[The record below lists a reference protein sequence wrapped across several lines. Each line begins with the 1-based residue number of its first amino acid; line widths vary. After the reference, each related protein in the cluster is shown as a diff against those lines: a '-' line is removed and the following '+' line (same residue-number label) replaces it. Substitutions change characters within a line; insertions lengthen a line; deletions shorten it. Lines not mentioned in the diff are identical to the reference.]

1 MRCNHEWFNH
11 VQHIGCT
18 SEDAVER
25 ITNLLA
31 NLVVGGFPAQELV
44 VVDVL
49 IDSVLEPIFSLAE
62 EPCEGEMARCEA
74 DQVCCRDGQCC
85 GGKCDA
91 CGNGRECLMDL
102 VW

>member
-1 MRCNHEWFNH
+1 M
-11 VQHIGCT
+11 
-18 SEDAVER
+18 
-25 ITNLLA
+25 
-31 NLVVGGFPAQELV
+31 
-44 VVDVL
+44 
-49 IDSVLEPIFSLAE
+49 LEPIFSLAE

-74 DQVCCRDGQCC
+74 DQICCRDGQCC